1 MIAPWA
7 NNSYPPV
14 LLATSRRR
22 SLMNRM
28 SEMDKQL
35 NEMARVLSELDD
47 LTATKSLLVW
57 LIKTHG
63 IQNATPL
70 AGIHEQSDVFVLT
83 AGDGSELILK
93 AHQQLAAA
101 KREFMAYRMLSGVGF
116 QSVPQLVDVWS
127 EDARFLLLEKMP
139 GTPAMTASSKLYG
152 RAGQLLDQL
161 HKAPYR
167 DLDSMPLAE
176 AYVRRGTAL
185 FQHLLES
192 SERSLLE
199 TCIRV
204 LGDKVIGRR
213 VMCHRDYRRRN
224 WLIAPGADE
233 ISLIDFGQC
242 RADYYLCDFV
252 HVYME
257 TMACGLTS
265 SWHAF
270 VEGYG
275 RTLKDDERSIL
286 SALIGLYGLTTL
298 VRIRRG
304 QGQGCAVEGTRY
316 CAVSRRL
323 MNHRSSC

>member
-1 MIAPWA
+1 
-7 NNSYPPV
+7 
-14 LLATSRRR
+14 
-22 SLMNRM
+22 MNRM

-35 NEMARVLSELDD
+35 NEMARVLADLDD
-47 LTATKSLLVW
+47 LAAIKSVLVW
-57 LIKTHG
+57 LTKTHG
-63 IQNATPL
+63 IQTSTRL
-70 AGIHEQSDVFVLT
+70 GGIHEQSDVFVLT
-83 AGDGSELILK
+83 ADDGSELIFK

-139 GTPAMTASSKLYG
+139 GTPAMTASSKLYR

-161 HKAPYR
+161 HKMPYR

-199 TCIRV
+199 TCLGV
-204 LGDKVIGRR
+204 LRDQKLGPR
-213 VMCHRDYRRRN
+213 VMCHRDYRSRN
-224 WLIAPGADE
+224 WLFDPDSDQV
-233 ISLIDFGQC
+233 SLIDFGQC

-257 TMACGLTS
+257 TMARGLTS

-298 VRIRRG
+298 VRVRRG
-304 QGQGCAVEGTRY
+304 QGQGNALEGRRY

-323 MNHRSSC
+323 MGHRSSC